1 MLIADLR
8 VRLSRCCTPSSTARF
23 WTCYVSDGLS
33 RVYNVIAHARN
44 TEAGGLDRVTVLNC
58 WATDSNFPC
67 PTGRKQIVAAAAASP
82 PSVEGEDLALVQRQ
96 LLALK
101 TADGPRIRQ
110 AACRPLGSSWFTG
123 SGSWIYGTAWTCYV
137 ADGISRVYNVNVHL
151 HNSKTGG
158 IDKLTVL
165 NCWPTWARFTCPR
178 VRRRSSCLPRSES
191 RRSVPTPLAVPRPSP
206 RLSGAVDESRPQGLE
221 LTAPDSSLKP
231 PSWSA
236 PPGVMAARPGEY
248 EKGAGCPVHGPV

>member
-1 MLIADLR
+1 MWIGLSIACLAILVPAYASAQEYVQTPGDIQSELESLKTSDGQPMRDADCRPQGQAFAMLHSQLDGSL
-8 VRLSRCCTPSSTARF
+8 

-44 TEAGGLDRVTVLNC
+44 TEAGGIDRVTVLNC

-67 PTGRKQIVAAAAASP
+67 PTGHKQIVAAPAASP
-82 PSVEGEDLALVQRQ
+82 PSVEGEDLALVQHQ

-110 AACRPLGSSWFTG
+110 AACRPLGSNWFTG
-123 SGSWIYGTAWTCYV
+123 SGSWLYGTAWTCYV

-151 HNSKTGG
+151 QNSKTGG

-178 VRRRSSCLPRSES
+178 GSAKIILP
-191 RRSVPTPLAVPRPSP
+191 T
-206 RLSGAVDESRPQGLE
+206 
-221 LTAPDSSLKP
+221 K
-231 PSWSA
+231 
-236 PPGVMAARPGEY
+236 
-248 EKGAGCPVHGPV
+248 K